1 MGNDF
6 HSYIA
11 VEGTIYKLET
21 IPKNKSS
28 NQWDTGMIQ
37 YNWGYLMVTMA
48 GHDFF
53 SRFLKGV

>member
-28 NQWDTGMIQ
+28 NQWDTGMI
-37 YNWGYLMVTMA
+37 
-48 GHDFF
+48 
-53 SRFLKGV
+53 